1 MTAFVVTAQNG
12 QQNKRTTMV
21 QWKTLSKKVILQ
33 GNRFLTVENHSVELP
48 DGRII
53 PDWQWIITPD
63 FVNIVAITED
73 GQFLCFRQTK
83 YAIQGTSLAPVG
95 GYMEP
100 GENPLEAAKRELLEE
115 TGYDASTWTALGS
128 FPVDANRGA
137 GVGHFFLA
145 QGSRRVAEP
154 KSDDLEEQEPLLLSR
169 KQLEDAIAASEFKI
183 LPWTAGIL
191 LALHFLEKGNKQ
203 STKNTSRQT

>member
-1 MTAFVVTAQNG
+1 MI
-12 QQNKRTTMV
+12 

-33 GNRFLTVENHSVELP
+33 GNQFLTVENHTVELP

-53 PDWQWIITPD
+53 PDWPWIITPD
-63 FVNIVAITED
+63 FVNIVAITGEE
-73 GQFLCFRQTK
+73 QFLCFRQTK

-95 GYMEP
+95 GYMES

-115 TGYDASTWTALGS
+115 TGYEADTWTALGS

-145 QGSRRVAEP
+145 QGAYRVAEP
-154 KSDDLEEQEPLLLSR
+154 NSDDLEEQTLLLLSR
-169 KQLEDAIAASEFKI
+169 KELEDAIAASEFKI
-183 LPWTAGIL
+183 LPWAAGIL
-191 LALHFLEKGNKQ
+191 LALHFLEKGNER
-203 STKNTSRQT
+203 SFENSSRLI